1 VIGGQNGHFSA
12 SKQALPSVRW
22 PQAAIIFER
31 SGGQGAAPQAA
42 APVPYGFSRAKI
54 SAELLTIRKS
64 TIIGVVMHKVRSEI
78 TGSVWK
84 VEVAVGQSVSEGDT
98 LVIVESMKMEIPIS
112 APASGV
118 VTEILIAEGEPV
130 ADDQVVVHLD

>member
-1 VIGGQNGHFSA
+1 
-12 SKQALPSVRW
+12 
-22 PQAAIIFER
+22 
-31 SGGQGAAPQAA
+31 
-42 APVPYGFSRAKI
+42 
-54 SAELLTIRKS
+54 
-64 TIIGVVMHKVRSEI
+64 MHKVRSEI

-84 VEVAVGQSVSEGDT
+84 VEVTVGQSVSEGDT

-130 ADDQVVVHLD
+130 ADDQVVIHLD

>member
-1 VIGGQNGHFSA
+1 
-12 SKQALPSVRW
+12 
-22 PQAAIIFER
+22 
-31 SGGQGAAPQAA
+31 
-42 APVPYGFSRAKI
+42 
-54 SAELLTIRKS
+54 
-64 TIIGVVMHKVRSEI
+64 MHKVRSEI

-84 VEVAVGQSVSEGDT
+84 VEVVVGQTVAEGDT

>member
-1 VIGGQNGHFSA
+1 
-12 SKQALPSVRW
+12 
-22 PQAAIIFER
+22 
-31 SGGQGAAPQAA
+31 
-42 APVPYGFSRAKI
+42 
-54 SAELLTIRKS
+54 
-64 TIIGVVMHKVRSEI
+64 MHKVRSEI

-130 ADDQVVVHLD
+130 ADDQVVIHLD

>member
-1 VIGGQNGHFSA
+1 
-12 SKQALPSVRW
+12 
-22 PQAAIIFER
+22 
-31 SGGQGAAPQAA
+31 
-42 APVPYGFSRAKI
+42 
-54 SAELLTIRKS
+54 
-64 TIIGVVMHKVRSEI
+64 MHKVRSEI

-118 VTEILIAEGEPV
+118 VIEILIAEGEPV
-130 ADDQVVVHLD
+130 ADDQVVMHLD